1 MGEPEYIAFAGQLGL
16 EPRTYP
22 LIPQSGQLGLEPR
35 TYPLIPQS
43 GRAGFEPAILRLTAG
58 RITIMLS
65 TKLRDTTPRM
75 TTLRLSTGLI
85 RLDSYFVFVNTS
97 LDCATGQSLMIIL

>member
-1 MGEPEYIAFAGQLGL
+1 MNWPASLPVGRQEF
-16 EPRTYP
+16 
-22 LIPQSGQLGLEPR
+22 EPR

-65 TKLRDTTPRM
+65 TKLRDTTIV
-75 TTLRLSTGLI
+75 LLANNLH
-85 RLDSYFVFVNTS
+85 LKY
-97 LDCATGQSLMIIL
+97 